1 MYRADTNRNP
11 ELPAMRVKNSTPA
24 VAGIVVNVGMFLRLD
39 TGRES
44 GPPRPVAMRLFA
56 LLLVSTA
63 CGAAAVPQE
72 PAASPDAS
80 TGFLEVLRRGFAL
93 NHRLDQPV
101 VLHEIDRVRR
111 SPSYLARL
119 SPRIERYLPT
129 ICAEAR
135 ARGMPA
141 EICLLPIIE
150 SGVNPAAESGS
161 GARGLWQL
169 VPGTAK
175 RYGLKI
181 TWMVD
186 ERRDPIAS
194 TDAALRYLS
203 DLQRRFSDWTL
214 ALAAYNCGET
224 RVAKVLGSATAGAS
238 FFDLRWPTETA
249 VYVPRLLAFAAIFAD
264 PSAHGITLPDR
275 LRRNVASASPDVAP
289 RVAMIAQDFAPVR
302 VLASGSIATPYGGAS
317 MCGHGGKRPARAWP
331 AQFVPGRTSDK
342 WE

>member
-1 MYRADTNRNP
+1 
-11 ELPAMRVKNSTPA
+11 MRVPNSTPD
-24 VAGIVVNVGMFLRLD
+24 VVVIILNGGTFLRVD
-39 TGRES
+39 PARKS
-44 GPPRPVAMRLFA
+44 DKPRPVAMCFRWLFA
-56 LLLVSTA
+56 LLLAFSA
-63 CGAAAVPQE
+63 SGGSALPQE
-72 PAASPDAS
+72 PAASPDAAA
-80 TGFLEVLRRGFAL
+80 GFLELLRRGFAL
-93 NHRLDQPV
+93 DHRLDQPA

-119 SPRIERYLPT
+119 SPRIERYLPA
-129 ICAEAR
+129 ICAEALD
-135 ARGMPA
+135 RGIPG

-150 SGVNPAAESGS
+150 SGVNPAAVSGS

-181 TWMVD
+181 TWTLD

-194 TDAALRYLS
+194 TDAALRYLN

-224 RVAKVLGSATAGAS
+224 RVANTLASAAAGAS
-238 FFDLRWPTETA
+238 FFELRWPTETA

-275 LRRNVASASPDVAP
+275 LRRNAASTSPD
-289 RVAMIAQDFAPVR
+289 I
-302 VLASGSIATPYGGAS
+302 ASGAAIPVVHIRAAVTSGPAQGRVVS
-317 MCGHGGKRPARAWP
+317 RPASSLKEPNTEPIAR
-331 AQFVPGRTSDK
+331 
-342 WE
+342 